1 MSRLTD
7 LQSRAARCNLHIRT
21 YSPGDG
27 VTRYRFFTDP
37 ANSYF
42 GPSIGI
48 GTVLGFKA
56 AETFVNGYCA
66 AWWANTSQ
74 PAGYHPPPELTLDL
88 HGHCPRCA
96 EQLAVEGY
104 PVALCPT
111 CDGAGEVAFPS
122 PCYYASGWEY
132 IDVDCPSC
140 SGDCIDPDTGWDSM
154 SAAWC
159 EYLTGSAWCD
169 YLTST
174 EETSNA

>member
-1 MSRLTD
+1 MSGYYLPGSDETVWCD
-7 LQSRAARCNLHIRT
+7 GESSPRCAHCGRT
-21 YSPGDG
+21 HD
-27 VTRYRFFTDP
+27 
-37 ANSYF
+37 
-42 GPSIGI
+42 
-48 GTVLGFKA
+48 
-56 AETFVNGYCA
+56 
-66 AWWANTSQ
+66 TSQ

-159 EYLTGSAWCD
+159 EYLTYLPSA
-169 YLTST
+169 
-174 EETSNA
+174 